1 MVDRIDH
8 AGHDPLRVAEALDR
22 GGRLAPVLELC
33 ARCVGLYGDLVAVS
47 AALPMSAM
55 PVRPRSFT
63 LTADDARRLRPPGWR
78 GWWSAVGSAR
88 DTVTR
93 PLAVGIT
100 TLGVVGLLLT
110 AAPTLSLGSGAA
122 SPEVAQ
128 LAASPMPNDR
138 TPTALAGDN
147 TEHVTKAETEAG
159 PSPTLTLSVGLLVVG
174 GGLFAARRLAVHGR
188 PMR

>member
-1 MVDRIDH
+1 M
-8 AGHDPLRVAEALDR
+8 LD
-22 GGRLAPVLELC
+22 LC

-47 AALPMSAM
+47 AALPMSAV
-55 PVRPRSFT
+55 PLRPRSYT
-63 LTADDARRLRPPGWR
+63 LTVDDARRLRPPGWR

-100 TLGVVGLLLT
+100 MLGVVGLLLT
-110 AAPTLSLGSGAA
+110 AAPTLSFGSGAA

-128 LAASPMPNDR
+128 LAASPIPNDR
-138 TPTALAGDN
+138 TPSALAGDN
-147 TEHVTKAETEAG
+147 SKHVTTAEADTG
-159 PSPTLTLSVGLLVVG
+159 PAPTLTLSVGLLVVG